1 MKVSSGVHACLLGV
15 LTQHVAQSW
24 ALSGEAKAMVEDSME
39 WMDRFY
45 DPKISQLYDLDSKAA
60 MNHETL
66 ASTWYAVGL
75 LARNGDGDASRAE
88 DVIRYVIKDQ
98 HDNPKGLVESLKTF
112 DGERTYNGKA
122 YYPPYDLDTRNIT
135 TWLSESLMIGAQSY
149 RTRSANGPS
158 NNKAQFHPAVAHWAY
173 GDDNIGWLSLRP
185 TEAHV
190 LMEVS
195 PKKLKVTYP
204 EGTSSSVF
212 TFVASPS
219 LAKRDVQS
227 WADIQGISISVSGN
241 ANPVPKV
248 HIRWPIWWFGKS
260 NLRPQLLEFGPHNA
274 CWI

>member
-1 MKVSSGVHACLLGV
+1 MRNLAGPWDRAYTFDMTKSLGILSHFLAPIIGRKEAGVWQYPEVMSHARDWAWAPLIAVHSEFHNSLL
-15 LTQHVAQSW
+15 S
-24 ALSGEAKAMVEDSME
+24 D
-39 WMDRFY
+39 
-45 DPKISQLYDLDSKAA
+45 DLK
-60 MNHETL
+60 
-66 ASTWYAVGL
+66 
-75 LARNGDGDASRAE
+75 
-88 DVIRYVIKDQ
+88 
-98 HDNPKGLVESLKTF
+98 ESLKTF

-248 HIRWPIWWFGKS
+248 TFAGRYGGSGSPIYDHNYWSLVHTMPAGFEGT
-260 NLRPQLLEFGPHNA
+260 PEIIIEFE
-274 CWI
+274 